1 MKIEKINR
9 DNIKEFI
16 HDIGINTSYNSEK
29 EIINNMF
36 GVKDNDKFL
45 FSFISLS
52 EEDLI
57 SIDFGNNKINNSIV
71 EKCISFLC
79 NNLSYNGHLIIQA
92 SDDNLINVMD
102 DLYRIKMISVFK
114 GVSISD
120 VIPPKEKYADI
131 DMKSIKYFYSKN
143 DVVCNLYS
151 QNIQDE
157 EIIRL
162 LDDFFNDG
170 SFASV
175 EFIIIPDSLEYMN
188 ELGYKCKYK
197 RYIIDYK

>member
-1 MKIEKINR
+1 M
-9 DNIKEFI
+9 
-16 HDIGINTSYNSEK
+16 
-29 EIINNMF
+29 
-36 GVKDNDKFL
+36 
-45 FSFISLS
+45 
-52 EEDLI
+52 
-57 SIDFGNNKINNSIV
+57 
-71 EKCISFLC
+71 
-79 NNLSYNGHLIIQA
+79 IIQA